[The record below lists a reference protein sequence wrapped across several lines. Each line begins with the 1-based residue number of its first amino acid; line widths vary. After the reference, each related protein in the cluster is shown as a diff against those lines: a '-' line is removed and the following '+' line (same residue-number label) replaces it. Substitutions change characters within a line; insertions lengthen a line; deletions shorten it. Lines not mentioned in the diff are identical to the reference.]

1 MNYIIGTAGAADA
14 LYKNH
19 GKNGQQNQ
27 HQQPPGRLTPP
38 KPQQQQQ
45 DRGKK

>member
-14 LYKNH
+14 LYKNR
-19 GKNGQQNQ
+19 GKNGQQN
-27 HQQPPGRLTPP
+27 QQPPGRLTPP
-38 KPQQQQQ
+38 KPQQ